1 MITLAPYIEKV
12 KGINPLRLCGYVDRI
27 TGLVVEAVAPP
38 SRIGDFCL
46 IDTGQEEVLCEVVGF
61 RSDRLLLMPLGEL
74 RGIKPGDEVI
84 LGGEELFVEVGEE
97 LLGRVLNGLGRP
109 IDDKGPILASNR
121 FPVFNRTPNPL
132 RRRRISEIFCTGIKV
147 VDGLLTCG
155 KGQRMGIFSGS
166 GVGKSTFLGMIA
178 RNGLGEVNVIALI
191 GERGREVR
199 EFIERD
205 LGQEGM
211 RRSILV
217 VATSDEPSLV
227 RINAAFVASAIAE
240 YFRSQG
246 KDVVL
251 LMDSI
256 TRLAMAQ
263 REVGL
268 AIGEPPTTRGYTPSV
283 FAMLPKLLERA
294 GTDENGSITAFYT
307 VLVESDDINDPIAD
321 AVRSILDGHIV
332 LSRDLAS
339 RGQYPAVDV
348 LYSISR
354 LMTEITN
361 PEHQELAQRIR
372 EILAVYRDAED
383 LINIGAYKRGSSPK
397 IDYAISMIEKVN
409 EFLRQRVEERFSYQ
423 QTLALM
429 RSLVGAK

>member
-12 KGINPLRLCGYVDRI
+12 KGVNPLRLCGYVDRI
-27 TGLVVEAVAPP
+27 TGLVVEAIAPP

-46 IDTGQEEVLCEVVGF
+46 IDTGQEDVLCEVVGF
-61 RSDRLLLMPLGEL
+61 RSDRLLLMPLGEI

-84 LGGEELFVEVGEE
+84 LGREELFVEVGEE

-109 IDDKGPILASNR
+109 IDGKGPVLGTHR

-132 RRRRISEIFCTGIKV
+132 RRKRISEIFCTGIKV

-211 RRSILV
+211 RRSVLV

-240 YFRSQG
+240 YFRSEG

-307 VLVESDDINDPIAD
+307 VLVESDDMNDPIAD

-354 LMTEITN
+354 LMTEITSS
-361 PEHQELAQRIR
+361 EHQELAQRIR

-397 IDYAISMIEKVN
+397 IDYAVSMIERIN
-409 EFLRQRVEERFSYQ
+409 EFLRQRVDERFSYQ
-423 QTLALM
+423 QTLSLM
-429 RSLVGAK
+429 RSLVGSK

>member
-1 MITLAPYIEKV
+1 MIDLKPYIDKLQE
-12 KGINPLRLCGYVDRI
+12 INPLRFCGYVERI
-27 TGLVVEAVAPP
+27 TGLVIEAICPP

-46 IDTGQEEVLCEVVGF
+46 IDTKDELVTAEVVGF
-61 RSDRLLLMPLGEL
+61 RGDRLLLMPLGDI

-84 LGGEELFVEVGEE
+84 LGGEELLVDVGAN
-97 LLGRVLNGLGRP
+97 LLGRVLDGLGRP
-109 IDDKGPILASNR
+109 IDGKGPIVGGKK
-121 FPVFNRTPNPL
+121 FPVYNKTPNPL
-132 RRRRISEIFCTGIKV
+132 KRKRILEIFPTGIKV
-147 VDGLLTCG
+147 LDGILTCG

-178 RNGLGEVNVIALI
+178 RSGLGEVNVIALI

-205 LGQEGM
+205 LGKDALA
-211 RRSILV
+211 RSVLV

-227 RINAAFVASAIAE
+227 RINAAFLASAIAE
-240 YFRSQG
+240 YFRSEG

-294 GTDENGSITAFYT
+294 GTDEVGSITGFYT
-307 VLVESDDINDPIAD
+307 VLVESDDINDPISD

-332 LSRDLAS
+332 LSRDLAA
-339 RGQYPAVDV
+339 RGHYPAVDV
-348 LYSISR
+348 LYSVSR
-354 LMTEITN
+354 LMMEITSE
-361 PEHQELAQRIR
+361 EHQILAQKIR
-372 EILAVYRDAED
+372 EILAIYRDAED
-383 LINIGAYKRGSSPK
+383 LINIGAYKKGSSQK
-397 IDYAISMIEKVN
+397 IDYAISMIDKVN
-409 EFLRQRVEERFSYQ
+409 EFLRQRVDETFSLEE
-423 QTLALM
+423 TLRMM
-429 RSLVGAK
+429 RELVG

>member
-1 MITLAPYIEKV
+1 
-12 KGINPLRLCGYVDRI
+12 
-27 TGLVVEAVAPP
+27 
-38 SRIGDFCL
+38 
-46 IDTGQEEVLCEVVGF
+46 
-61 RSDRLLLMPLGEL
+61 MPLGDI

-84 LGGEELFVEVGEE
+84 LGGEELFVDVGTN
-97 LLGRVLNGLGRP
+97 LLGRVLDGLGRP
-109 IDDKGPILASNR
+109 IDGKGPIVGGKK
-121 FPVFNRTPNPL
+121 FPVYNKTPNPL
-132 RRRRISEIFCTGIKV
+132 KRKRILEVFPTGIKV
-147 VDGLLTCG
+147 VDGILTCG

-178 RNGLGEVNVIALI
+178 RSGLGEVNVIALI

-205 LGQEGM
+205 LGKDALA
-211 RRSILV
+211 RSVLV

-227 RINAAFVASAIAE
+227 RINAAFLASAVAE
-240 YFRSQG
+240 YFRSEG

-294 GTDENGSITAFYT
+294 GTDEVGSITGFYT

-332 LSRDLAS
+332 LSRDLAA
-339 RGQYPAVDV
+339 RGHYPAVDV
-348 LYSISR
+348 LYSVSR
-354 LMTEITN
+354 LMMEITSE
-361 PEHQELAQRIR
+361 EHQTLAQRIR

-383 LINIGAYKRGSSPK
+383 LINIGAYKKGSSQK
-397 IDYAISMIEKVN
+397 IDYAISMIDKIN
-409 EFLRQRVEERFSYQ
+409 GFLRQRVDERFSLED
-423 QTLALM
+423 TLNIM
-429 RSLVGAK
+429 RELVG

>member
-1 MITLAPYIEKV
+1 MISLRNYIQRLDM
-12 KGINPLRLCGYVDRI
+12 INPLRYCGYVEKI
-27 TGLVVEAVAPP
+27 TGLVVEAVCPP
-38 SRIGDFCL
+38 SRIGDFCV
-46 IDTGQEEVLCEVVGF
+46 IDTGEDQVTAEVVGF
-61 RSDRLLLMPLGEL
+61 RSDRLLLMPLGDI

-84 LGGEELFVEVGEE
+84 LGGEELFVDVGQQ
-97 LLGRVLNGLGRP
+97 LLGRVLDGLGRP
-109 IDDKGPILASNR
+109 IDERGPIATSEK
-121 FPVFNRTPNPL
+121 FPVFNRSPNPL
-132 RRRRISEIFCTGIKV
+132 KRKRITEIFCTGIKV
-147 VDGLLTCG
+147 VDGLITCG

-178 RNGLGEVNVIALI
+178 RSGLGEINVIALI

-205 LGQEGM
+205 LGEEGM
-211 RRSILV
+211 KRSVLV

-240 YFRSQG
+240 YFRSKG

-251 LMDSI
+251 LMDSV

-294 GTDENGSITAFYT
+294 GTDENGSITGFYT

-332 LSRDLAS
+332 LSRDLAAK
-339 RGQYPAVDV
+339 GHYPSVDV
-348 LYSISR
+348 LYSVSR
-354 LMTEITN
+354 LMMEVTD
-361 PEHQELAQRIR
+361 PEHQKLAQKIR
-372 EILAVYRDAED
+372 EILAIYRDAED
-383 LINIGAYKRGSSPK
+383 LITIGAYKKGSSPK
-397 IDYAISMIEKVN
+397 IDYAISMIDKVN
-409 EFLRQRVEERFSYQ
+409 EFLKQRVDERFSIE
-423 QTLALM
+423 QTLSMM
-429 RSLVGAK
+429 RNLVAGT

>member
-1 MITLAPYIEKV
+1 MISLGPYIEKV
-12 KGINPLRLCGYVDRI
+12 RQINPLRICGYVERV
-27 TGLVVEAVAPP
+27 TGLVVEAIAPP

-46 IDTGQEEVLCEVVGF
+46 IDTGEEEIWGEVVGF
-61 RSDRLLLMPLGEL
+61 RGNRLLIMPLGDL

-84 LGGEELFVEVGEE
+84 LGEEELFVEVSDEI
-97 LLGRVLNGLGRP
+97 LGRVLNGLGRP
-109 IDDKGPILASNR
+109 IDGKGPILGAVR

-132 RRRRISEIFCTGIKV
+132 RRKRIKEVFSTGIKV

-205 LGQEGM
+205 LGEEGL
-211 RRSILV
+211 RRSVVV
-217 VATSDEPSLV
+217 VATSDDPSLI
-227 RINAAFVASAIAE
+227 RINAAFVSSAIAE

-246 KDVVL
+246 RDVVL

-283 FAMLPKLLERA
+283 FAMLPRLLERA
-294 GTDENGSITAFYT
+294 GTDEKGSITAFYT
-307 VLVESDDINDPIAD
+307 VLVESDDMNDPIAD
-321 AVRSILDGHIV
+321 AVRSILDGHII

-339 RGQYPAVDV
+339 RGHYPAVDV
-348 LYSISR
+348 LYSVSR
-354 LMTEITN
+354 LMNEITS
-361 PEHQELAQRIR
+361 PEHQRLAQKIR

-383 LINIGAYKRGSSPK
+383 LINIGAYKPGSSPK
-397 IDYAISMIEKVN
+397 IDYAISMIDKIN
-409 EFLRQRVEERFSYQ
+409 AFLRQKIEERFDFRR
-423 QTLALM
+423 TLDLM
-429 RSLVGAK
+429 RSLVGDK

>member
-1 MITLAPYIEKV
+1 MMSLSPYIEKV
-12 KGINPLRLCGYVDRI
+12 KEINPLRLCGYVERI
-27 TGLVVEAVAPP
+27 TGLVIEAIAPP

-46 IDTGQEEVLCEVVGF
+46 IDTGQEEILSEVVGF
-61 RSDRLLLMPLGEL
+61 RGDRLLLMPLGDL

-84 LGGEELFVEVGEE
+84 LGGEELFVEVSEE
-97 LLGRVLNGLGRP
+97 LLGRVLDGLGRP
-109 IDDKGPILASNR
+109 MDGKGPVLGARR

-132 RRRRISEIFCTGIKV
+132 KRKRISEVFCTGIKA

-205 LGQEGM
+205 LGEEGM
-211 RRSILV
+211 KRSVLV

-240 YFRSQG
+240 YFRAQG
-246 KDVVL
+246 RDVVL

-283 FAMLPKLLERA
+283 FAMLPRLLERA
-294 GTDENGSITAFYT
+294 GTDEKGSITAFYT

-332 LSRDLAS
+332 LSRDLAA
-339 RGQYPAVDV
+339 RGHYPAVDV
-348 LYSISR
+348 LYSVSR
-354 LMTEITN
+354 LMMEITSS
-361 PEHQELAQRIR
+361 EHQELAQKIR

-397 IDYAISMIEKVN
+397 IDYAISMIDKVN
-409 EFLRQRVEERFSYQ
+409 EFLRQRVEERFDLH
-423 QTLALM
+423 QTLSIM
-429 RSLVGAK
+429 RSLVGGR